1 LEILAEDIF
10 GNIMTL
16 YGNVANGMVTST
28 EFPAVPFPITANNPI
43 TLDCGA
49 VSELETQV
57 TIFPNPTNGILN
69 VISEMALPINYTV
82 LDMSGRIIQSGISN
96 QNSFHLSLENNAEGI
111 YQLQLQ
117 NNSELKSVKIAIEK

>member
-1 LEILAEDIF
+1 
-10 GNIMTL
+10 
-16 YGNVANGMVTST
+16 
-28 EFPAVPFPITANNPI
+28 
-43 TLDCGA
+43 

-69 VISEMALPINYTV
+69 VISEMALPINYSV

-96 QNSFHLSLENNAEGI
+96 QNTFHLSLENNAEGI